1 MGTNTNNYT
10 VGMAR
15 FYFNA
20 KTTPGTRCD
29 VIATNIKH
37 GLSNCAS
44 WDMGNVVTSEIT
56 PDITYLDHFISYGGD
71 RRKDKTVAVTKS
83 LSVPITFDEFSA
95 TNLEIFFGATGTG
108 GTKAKRVFQAN
119 TMPIE
124 GAGVLV
130 FWTDIGTDMMYVIP
144 KCAVR
149 TEGAAISFNAEDW
162 SNLPMQIEVL
172 QQSTYSPEACA
183 AASVAP
189 YGYLDLT
196 ATTNVA
202 PGV

>member
-1 MGTNTNNYT
+1 MGTDNYT

-15 FYFNA
+15 FYFSA
-20 KTTPGTRCD
+20 KTTPATRCD
-29 VIATNIKH
+29 VIATRIKH
-37 GLSNCAS
+37 GIGNCAT

-56 PDITYLDHFISYGGD
+56 PDITYLDHYISYAGD

-83 LSVPITFDEFSA
+83 LNIPITFDEFSA

-108 GTKAKRVFQAN
+108 GTSAKRVMAAD

-130 FWTDIGTDMMYVIP
+130 FWTDIGRDFMYIIP
-144 KCAVR
+144 KCVIR
-149 TEGAAISFNAEDW
+149 TEGAALSFNAEDW

-172 QQSTYSPEACA
+172 HQSTYYPMSKN
-183 AASVAP
+183 AASLAP

-196 ATTNVA
+196 ATSAVA